1 MREEATTGAGAVWY
15 RKIVAFKYRFCVQGP
30 TTLHTL
36 FLCLALFA
44 ATSSQN
50 AGSEEFYAVKEVPHG
65 TLQPITYLSK
75 TTGKERRYYVYLP
88 PAYAENTSQRYPILF
103 LLHGANCDERSWP
116 YAGNVKEIMD
126 NLLAEKKAVP
136 MIVVSPNGYASKPG
150 EAQPDITSRKSPPD
164 FNAMFATFEEEFSSD
179 LLPDVER
186 RFRTIP
192 DRSHRALA
200 GFSMGGLQTMSLGL
214 DHLQLFSYLGGFSGC
229 GGAFNAPINLK
240 TDHRGAMRNAKKF
253 NAKMNLLFL
262 TEGSNEPGF
271 ILESVKRYRAAL
283 NAAGIKY
290 SFYESPGTTHDY
302 PTWRRSLHEF
312 APLLFPD
319 LRDVVVKPLPSPAV
333 AFGQPIHPAS
343 DDKKLFPDAP
353 AGFDDV
359 RKDIPHGKL
368 EHTTW
373 YSSTV
378 GKARNMLVYTP
389 PGYSALKKYPTLYLL
404 HGIGANEYQWGWA
417 GKPDVV
423 LDNLIAEGKAAPM
436 VVVMPNGCA
445 QMDDEPKGDKYA
457 SAPAYATFEQD
468 LLVDLIPTIE
478 KSYSVSTKAEDRAI
492 AGLSMGGG
500 QSLDFGFAHMD
511 VFKSIGGFSSAPNTY
526 QPDRLVPDVDKAKK
540 LRLVYVSAG
549 TKDGLFGISQRTHQY
564 LRDHDIPH
572 IWNVDG
578 HGHDRD
584 TWSYNLY
591 YFLQKVFR

>member
-1 MREEATTGAGAVWY
+1 MNLLSLCLTLFATTVG
-15 RKIVAFKYRFCVQGP
+15 QG
-30 TTLHTL
+30 T
-36 FLCLALFA
+36 
-44 ATSSQN
+44 
-50 AGSEEFYAVKEVPHG
+50 GSEEFYTSKDVPHG
-65 TLQPITYLSK
+65 TLEPRTYFSRI
-75 TTGKERRYYVYLP
+75 TGKERRYFVYLP
-88 PAYAENTSQRYPILF
+88 PGYGEHTSQRYPVLF
-103 LLHGANCDERSWP
+103 LLHGANCDEKSWP

-136 MIVVSPNGYASKPG
+136 MIVISPNGYASKPG
-150 EAQPDITSRKSPPD
+150 EAQPDLTSRKSPPN
-164 FNAMFATFEEEFSSD
+164 FKNMFSTFEEEFASD
-179 LLPDVER
+179 LLPEVER
-186 RFRTIP
+186 RFRTIS

-214 DHLQLFSYLGGFSGC
+214 DHFELFSYLGGFSGC

-240 TDHRGAMRNAKKF
+240 TDHHGAMADSKKF
-253 NAKMNLLFL
+253 NAKTNLLFL
-262 TEGSNEPGF
+262 TQGSKEPEF

-283 NAAGIKY
+283 DSAGIQYK
-290 SFYESPGTTHDY
+290 FYESPGTTHDY

-312 APLLFPD
+312 APMLFLDLLG
-319 LRDVVVKPLPSPAV
+319 VEAKPLPSPGV
-333 AFGQPIHPAS
+333 AFGQPIIPT
-343 DDKKLFPDAP
+343 DEDKKLFPDAP

-373 YSSTV
+373 YSTTV

-389 PGYSALKKYPTLYLL
+389 PGYSPQKKYPTLYLL

-423 LDNLIAEGKAAPM
+423 LDNLIAIGKATPM

-468 LLVDLIPTIE
+468 LLVDLIPSIE

-526 QPDRLVPDVDKAKK
+526 QPERLVPDVEKAQK
-540 LRLVYVSAG
+540 LRLVYISAG

-564 LRDHDIPH
+564 LQKNRIPH

-584 TWSYNLY
+584 TWSCNLY